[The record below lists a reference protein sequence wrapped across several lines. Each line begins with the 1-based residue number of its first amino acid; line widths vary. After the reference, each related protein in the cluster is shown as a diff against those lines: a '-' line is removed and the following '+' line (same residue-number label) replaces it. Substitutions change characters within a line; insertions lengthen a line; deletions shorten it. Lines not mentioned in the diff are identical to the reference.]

1 MLTELITLSV
11 ADAVFNVN
19 GFAKVAA
26 DIGIIGNVPRS
37 ITVNNTVDIT
47 LLNFLI

>member
-1 MLTELITLSV
+1 VLPLTTVESKGLET
-11 ADAVFNVN
+11 
-19 GFAKVAA
+19 VAA
-26 DIGIIGNVPRS
+26 DIGIIGNMPRS